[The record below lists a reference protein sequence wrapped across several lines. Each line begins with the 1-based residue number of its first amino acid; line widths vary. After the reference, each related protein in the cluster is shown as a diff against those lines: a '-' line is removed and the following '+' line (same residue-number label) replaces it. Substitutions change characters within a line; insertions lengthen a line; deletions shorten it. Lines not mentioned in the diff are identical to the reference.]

1 MYSGWLDDRDVDR
14 DDGGRDDAPDDGRGG
29 NGDVAVA
36 E

>member
-1 MYSGWLDDRDVDR
+1 LEDRDVDR
-14 DDGGRDDAPDDGRGG
+14 DDGGRDDPEGERGG